1 MRIIILE
8 MPLAHNVNEVARFA
22 IVASERVIYKNG
34 IQLGAECRRKKKQCG
49 HTLAYS
55 GFIIEG
61 ESRPCK

>member
-22 IVASERVIYKNG
+22 IVASGRVIYKNG
-34 IQLGAECRRKKKQCG
+34 IQLGAECRRKKKPVW
-49 HTLAYS
+49 AYS